1 MSDDQ
6 PDGPYGLGFSR
17 FWYTLSP
24 NFRGMVLMGVF
35 AALVSVSHTI
45 VRALSADIHTMEI
58 ALFRAI
64 IPLFVLTPMLL
75 RQSRRSGAIWWHT
88 TRPGLQVIRGAF
100 GGLSMIAWFYAL
112 SLIPVGDATAL
123 SFTVVLFAA
132 VGAALFLGE
141 HVGIRRWSA
150 IAIGIVGT
158 LIILRPGAQAISQG
172 AIIAISSS
180 LLWAAALLTVKVL
193 SRTDSSTTIVFYS
206 SVTFSVLTIGPAIY
220 YWTWPTFEQFGL
232 LCSVGLVTLI
242 AQMSMTTAIRDAETT
257 AVMPIDFTRLIWAS
271 AVGYVW
277 FGEFPDLWTWIGG
290 SIVFVSTLYITY
302 RESRVQATHIGPAA

>member
-35 AALVSVSHTI
+35 AAVVSVSHTI
-45 VRALSADIHTMEI
+45 VRALSTDIHTMEI

-75 RQSRRSGAIWWHT
+75 RQGRRSGAIWWRT
-88 TRPGLQVIRGAF
+88 TRPGLQLIRGVF

-123 SFTVVLFAA
+123 SFTVVMFAA
-132 VGAALFLGE
+132 VGASLFLSE
-141 HVGIRRWSA
+141 QVGIRRWSA

-206 SVTFSVLTIGPAIY
+206 SITFSVLTIGPAIY

-232 LCSVGLVTLI
+232 LCSVGLMALI

-290 SIVFVSTLYITY
+290 SIVFASTLYITY